1 MLGKR
6 LDELKMTGNLPSP
19 TGVGLAILELTSRED
34 YSLGDLAR
42 TLQTDPALTGRILR
56 LANSSAKIGAQPAKT
71 VNEAAMRVGV
81 RTVRSVALG
90 FSLVTGNRAGA
101 CASFDYDDYWSRSLA
116 TAVAAQVLAELQR
129 TVVPAEAFTC
139 GLLADIGR
147 LALASIHPGP
157 YAKVILEVR
166 GKSTD
171 ELAGVET
178 RDFGLDHRE
187 LAGAMLSDWKL
198 PISFSF
204 AVANFE
210 RREPEAAWPD
220 DAAKQMTLVLKA
232 ASRIGAACVLHRDEP
247 TATTRVH
254 WQALDQARE
263 ELGISPEAFLRL
275 CEQVRSSWRDW
286 GSILKIETP
295 NGPSFEEIANT
306 AQLQRDEPEDRKA
319 ELLAAR
325 KGLRILAVDDEP
337 ISLKLLSHHLTR
349 DGHAVMT
356 ASNGRDALSLALT
369 HNPQMVVTDW
379 MMPELDGV
387 ELCKALRRSS
397 EGVATYILILTGRE
411 EEDRIVEAFEAGTD
425 EYVNKP
431 FNPRVL
437 LARVRAGQ
445 RMIELREQVERDKQE
460 RARQLAEMAV
470 LNRRLQ
476 TAALTDVLTELPN
489 RRYAMKRLEQELSAA
504 RSSHQPM
511 TVIMI
516 DIDKF
521 KSINDQH
528 GHDTGD
534 FVLRETANALRK
546 AVRRG
551 DVVCRLGGE
560 EFLVISPLSDL
571 KRGELLAE
579 RIRKTVEETR
589 IERGA
594 FARNVTVSLGVAAA
608 TDPMQ
613 SLDGLLK
620 DADRRVYMAK
630 SAGRNRVC
638 ADDLPSAESQAG

>member
-56 LANSSAKIGAQPAKT
+56 LANSSDKAGAQPAKT
-71 VNEAAMRVGV
+71 VHEAAMRLGV

-90 FSLVTGNRAGA
+90 FSLVSGNRAGA
-101 CASFDYDDYWSRSLA
+101 CAAFDYDDYWSRSLA
-116 TAVAAQVLAELQR
+116 TAVAAQVLAEQLR
-129 TVVPAEAFTC
+129 TVVPPEAFTC

-147 LALASIHPGP
+147 LALASIHPVA
-157 YAKVILEVR
+157 YAKVMTDVR
-166 GKSTD
+166 GRSTD
-171 ELAGVET
+171 ELAAAET

-187 LAGAMLSDWKL
+187 LAGAMLADWKL

-204 AVANFE
+204 SVANFE

-220 DAAKQMTLVLKA
+220 DAAKHMTGILKA
-232 ASRIGAACVLHRDEP
+232 ASRIGAACLLHRDEAS
-247 TATTRVH
+247 TTTRMH
-254 WQALDQARE
+254 WNALDESRQ
-263 ELGISPEAFLRL
+263 ELGLSPQDFLRL
-275 CEQVRSSWRDW
+275 CELVRASWRDW
-286 GSILKIETP
+286 GSILKINTP
-295 NGPSFEEIANT
+295 NGPSFEEISRT
-306 AQLQRDEPEDRKA
+306 AQEQRDEPVDRKV

-325 KGLRILAVDDEP
+325 KGLRILAADDEP
-337 ISLKLLSHHLTR
+337 ISLRLLVHHLTR
-349 DGHAVMT
+349 DGHTVMT
-356 ASNGRDALSLALT
+356 ASNGREALSMALT

-387 ELCKALRRSS
+387 EVCKALRRSS

-411 EEDRIVEAFEAGTD
+411 EEDRVVEAFEAGAD

-489 RRYAMKRLEQELSAA
+489 RRYAMKRLEQELATT
-504 RSSHQPM
+504 RGTKQPLA
-511 TVIMI
+511 VIMI

-521 KSINDQH
+521 KLINDQH
-528 GHDTGD
+528 GHDIGD
-534 FVLRETANALRK
+534 VVLRETANSLRK

-579 RIRKTVEETR
+579 RIRKTVEESR
-589 IERGA
+589 IEHGS
-594 FARNVTVSLGVAAA
+594 FSRNVTVSLGVASASDA
-608 TDPMQ
+608 SQ

-620 DADRRVYMAK
+620 EADRRVYHAK
-630 SAGRNRVC
+630 SLGRNRVC
-638 ADDLPSAESQAG
+638 SSEPPTAESQAG